1 MSAAASASA
10 TAAGD
15 HVAFGFRLHGV
26 PAGALIADDRPDWPD
41 LHVTH
46 RLGPAGSA
54 PGHLGES
61 GARLSLGAGEWLE
74 LDRGAQTATYR
85 TLQPADEDTLIH
97 PRLAP
102 AAALMARWLDREAL
116 HAGAF
121 LAAGGAWGV
130 AGANEA
136 GKSTLL
142 AGLALR
148 GTPVFSDDLLV
159 IDRAGRAY
167 AGPRCIDLRR
177 PEVLGDGVGE
187 RLRPV
192 REGTRRRMDLPPVAA
207 AAPLRGWFFLE
218 WGSRVEAVPCRAQ
231 ARLGGLLAQRRW
243 ATKAIDPHVLLALA
257 ALPAWTLRRP
267 PGTEHLASTLALLD
281 EVTAAA
287 GSRAGEAAA

>member
-1 MSAAASASA
+1 MSTGA
-10 TAAGD
+10 TATGD

-26 PAGALIADDRPDWPD
+26 PARALIPDDRPDWPA
-41 LHVTH
+41 LHVTQ

-61 GARLSLGAGEWLE
+61 GARLSLGGEDWLE

-85 TLQPADEDTLIH
+85 TLRPVDEDTLIH

-121 LAAGGAWGV
+121 VAAGGAWGV
-130 AGANEA
+130 AGANQA

-159 IDRAGRAY
+159 IDRAGFAY

-177 PEVLGDGVGE
+177 PEVLGAAVGDG
-187 RLRPV
+187 LRSV
-192 REGTRRRMDLPPVAA
+192 REETRRRMDLPPVAA
-207 AAPLRGWFFLE
+207 VAPLRGWFFLD
-218 WGSRVEAVPCRAQ
+218 WGSRVEALPCRAG

-243 ATKAIDPHVLLALA
+243 ATQAIDPHVLLALA
-257 ALPAWTLRRP
+257 ALPTWTLRRP
-267 PGTEHLASTLALLD
+267 PGAEHLAATLALLD
-281 EVTAAA
+281 ELTAAA
-287 GSRAGEAAA
+287 GSRGSEAAA

>member
-1 MSAAASASA
+1 MSSGA

-26 PAGALIADDRPDWPD
+26 PRRALIAEDRPDWPA
-41 LHVTH
+41 LHVH
-46 RLGPAGSA
+46 CRRGPAGTA
-54 PGHLGES
+54 PAHLGAS
-61 GARLSLGAGEWLE
+61 GARLSLDADDWLE

-85 TLQPADEDTLIH
+85 TPRPVDEDTLIH

-159 IDRAGRAY
+159 IDRAGLAY

-177 PEVLGDGVGE
+177 PEVLGDGVRD

-192 REGTRRRMDLPPVAA
+192 REGTRRRMDLPPVVAV
-207 AAPLRGWFFLE
+207 APLRGWFLLE
-218 WGSRVEAVPCRAQ
+218 WGSRVEALPCRAE

-243 ATKAIDPHVLLALA
+243 ATTAIDPRVLLCLA
-257 ALPAWTLRRP
+257 ALPTWTLRRP
-267 PGTEHLASTLALLD
+267 PGAEHLAPTLALLD
-281 EVTAAA
+281 ELTARA
-287 GSRAGEAAA
+287 GSRGSEAAA

>member
-1 MSAAASASA
+1 VSAGA

-26 PAGALIADDRPDWPD
+26 PPRALIADERPDWPA
-41 LHVTH
+41 LHVRCQVGPPSAAPAH
-46 RLGPAGSA
+46 AGASSARLG
-54 PGHLGES
+54 LG
-61 GARLSLGAGEWLE
+61 GDDWLE
-74 LDRGAQTATYR
+74 LDRAMQTAVYR
-85 TLQPADEDTLIH
+85 TTDDVDEDTLVH

-102 AAALMARWLDREAL
+102 AATLMARWLDREAL

-121 LAAGGAWGV
+121 LADGGAWGV

-142 AGLALR
+142 AGLALH

-159 IDRAGRAY
+159 IDRAGLAY
-167 AGPRCIDLRR
+167 AGPRCLDLRR
-177 PEVLGDGVGE
+177 PEVLGDGVRD

-192 REGTRRRMDLPPVAA
+192 RNGTRRRMDLPPVAA
-207 AAPLRGWFFLE
+207 VARLRGWFFLE
-218 WGSRVEAVPCRAQ
+218 WGSRVEALPCRAQ

-243 ATKAIDPHVLLALA
+243 ATKAIDPQVLLALA

-267 PGTEHLASTLALLD
+267 PGAEHLAATLALLH
-281 EVTAAA
+281 ELTAPA
-287 GSRAGEAAA
+287 GSRGSEAAA